1 MDRQTKFL
9 FDLQGVR
16 HPTPPRRR
24 PGGPFLF
31 TGSIFSPTLHPN
43 PISPHRVGLRSDCL
57 QYVVVK
63 GALSP
68 ADVAALDAGVSA
80 RIAAECADDARHNY
94 FGLDLGDAPT
104 QPRPAEADGDRRA
117 RRAEGTERDLDT
129 ARMLSW
135 GPEFVDQI
143 DNAAVRPVLEDAL
156 GPGFRLDHACKFLAV
171 SRQTAGR
178 PRDWPGYRWL
188 SSMTFSRPC
197 AQTARSCVPARQ
209 ATRPSAAPRAGTP
222 GRSTGRGSGTSTITS
237 PGARSAP
244 V

>member
-1 MDRQTKFL
+1 MA
-9 FDLQGVR
+9 G
-16 HPTPPRRR
+16 PTRPPSFS
-24 PGGPFLF
+24 PV
-31 TGSIFSPTLHPN
+31 FSPTLHPH

-171 SRQTAGR
+171 SSDAR
-178 PRDWPGYRWL
+178 P
-188 SSMTFSRPC
+188 
-197 AQTARSCVPARQ
+197 
-209 ATRPSAAPRAGTP
+209 
-222 GRSTGRGSGTSTITS
+222 
-237 PGARSAP
+237 
-244 V
+244 